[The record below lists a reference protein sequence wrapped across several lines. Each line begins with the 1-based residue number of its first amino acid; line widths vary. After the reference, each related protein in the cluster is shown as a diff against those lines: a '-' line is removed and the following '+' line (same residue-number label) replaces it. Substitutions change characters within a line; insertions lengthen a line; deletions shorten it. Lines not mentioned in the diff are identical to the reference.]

1 MGSSRITFLDS
12 ENGRLYYRGY
22 DMCSILGSKSYE
34 EACYC
39 LIWGDFPTSAEAGQ
53 FQGSLA
59 ASLQQLPR
67 LVHDV
72 VGKIPRDAAP
82 VTMLQAGLS
91 AMLAAHSHTIP
102 AFIGKDMYTNHLD
115 VVDASITRTLATS
128 QLLFAV
134 IYCHRQGRVLADPDP
149 KGSFV
154 YNLLLM
160 MSLIDKKTLKPDSK
174 YVRWIERILTIY
186 ADHEM
191 SCATF
196 AFITAASARSDPL
209 SCYLAAVS
217 TLYGI
222 IHGGAVDAA
231 YTMLQRV
238 GTLDGIPSLISAVK
252 ERKEL
257 LYGYGHRIYK
267 ARDPR
272 AAALLDILAEVQAES
287 NSDDPLLPIAEEVD
301 RIASKDPF
309 FQERGVRIN
318 ADFYLNFVCKAM

>member
-1 MGSSRITFLDS
+1 
-12 ENGRLYYRGY
+12 
-22 DMCSILGSKSYE
+22 
-34 EACYC
+34 
-39 LIWGDFPTSAEAGQ
+39 
-53 FQGSLA
+53 
-59 ASLQQLPR
+59 
-67 LVHDV
+67 
-72 VGKIPRDAAP
+72 
-82 VTMLQAGLS
+82 MLQAGLS
-91 AMLAAHSHTIP
+91 AMLAAQSHTIP
-102 AFIGKDMYTNHLD
+102 AFIGKDIYSNHMD
-115 VVDASITRTLATS
+115 VIDTSIIRTLATS

-134 IYCHRQGRVLADPDP
+134 IYCHRHGQVLSEPDP
-149 KGSFV
+149 EGSFV

-160 MSLIDKKTLKPDSK
+160 MNFVDKKTLKPDPK
-174 YVRWIERILTIY
+174 HVRWLEKILTIY

-196 AFITAASARSDPL
+196 AFLTTASARSDPL

-238 GTLDGIPSLISAVK
+238 GTLDSIPSLIAAVK
-252 ERKEL
+252 GRKEL

-272 AAALLDILAEVQAES
+272 AAALLQILAEVRAES
-287 NSDDPLLPIAEEVD
+287 HSDDPLFPIAEEID
-301 RIASKDPF
+301 RIASKDLF
-309 FQERGVRIN
+309 FRDRGIRIN